1 MLKPGF
7 RENTMNPWM
16 EGLKSVDIIIKNL
29 TEKPF
34 NN

>member
-1 MLKPGF
+1 M
-7 RENTMNPWM
+7 NTWM

-34 NN
+34 NK